1 MIINRY
7 AKGGGLSPRIVVSVK
22 TGTTVTCSKGA
33 TTLTATSVDGKCSF
47 NVNDYG
53 VWTVATNSDTQTVN
67 VEYVQLYEVTL
78 KTVSST
84 LNDNDWATIRD
95 IADKS
100 EGANYWAVGDT
111 KQITIN
117 GKLSDGLTLSNYSTY
132 VYIIGFDHNKDVEGT
147 GIAFQGFKTAQTGG
161 ADVALCDGGYGSTKS
176 SGQWF
181 NMNNAQSNTG
191 GWQSSRMRSTTLP
204 VVKAAFPS
212 DLQAALK
219 TTTIYTD
226 NTGGLSTAASNVT
239 TTRDTLYLL
248 AEFEIFGARAYA
260 NSAEQNHQQQYAY
273 YVSGNSKVKYKH
285 SSTATAVDWWDRSV
299 DVTNSTTFCAV
310 YASGV
315 ANRYYADSSSGFAPA
330 FKVGGAKYTP
340 LEYITATGTQY
351 IDTGLVVNKSD
362 SYRMVLDT
370 DLTSSDYY
378 AGCNGYMQFQAN
390 VGEGTRSTIDI
401 TYKNITETITVNGT
415 QKSSQS
421 WSSYSGAN
429 VKIGIFRMGDANNT
443 WFNGTP
449 QSGKLYSCK
458 IYKDDVLVRDM
469 IPAKDEVG
477 NVGLYDKIEEKFYYN
492 VGTGNFG
499 IPGIRQAGAMSVG
512 QSLYCEE
519 NDVKAEFIVVNQGN
533 PNTSKYDSSCDG
545 TWLVRKDIYGT
556 CDFGDASASRY
567 EDSTLNDMMET
578 YQTKL
583 NIVDIIK
590 TVNIP
595 IITTNDFNTLSVK
608 CFALSPT
615 ETQIAS
621 YNGDGAPLPY
631 FSSAESRIAYYN
643 NKATRY
649 WTRVARYRDDFGDW
663 STTGSTC
670 ISATGELVGVRN
682 TSYEGYRPAFIIPSD
697 TYIDENN
704 NILTA
709 PPYNAISTLN
719 VGDSVFCKESGVDT
733 EYLLV
738 HKGNPDTSMYDAS
751 CDGAW
756 LLRKTAKMDMQWNE
770 TDANNYPPSSIN
782 TWMNG
787 TFYNTLNVKS
797 IISQVKIP
805 YSDPNAGSTVHSGS
819 NGLSTKVFLLS
830 CKETGASGS
839 TFNNKMSY
847 EGSVLDWFAASSGNR
862 KFASTWWL
870 RSVNNDATYS
880 SWFIYADGSYGLW
893 DTTKTYSAR
902 PAFIVP
908 LDTPIDSNNN
918 IVV

>member
-1 MIINRY
+1 MALIFR
-7 AKGGGLSPRIVVSVK
+7 LVLPPP
-22 TGTTVTCSKGA
+22 SKW
-33 TTLTATSVDGKCSF
+33 V
-47 NVNDYG
+47 
-53 VWTVATNSDTQTVN
+53 
-67 VEYVQLYEVTL
+67 
-78 KTVSST
+78 
-84 LNDNDWATIRD
+84 
-95 IADKS
+95 
-100 EGANYWAVGDT
+100 
-111 KQITIN
+111 
-117 GKLSDGLTLSNYSTY
+117 
-132 VYIIGFDHNKDVEGT
+132 
-147 GIAFQGFKTAQTGG
+147 
-161 ADVALCDGGYGSTKS
+161 
-176 SGQWF
+176 
-181 NMNNAQSNTG
+181 
-191 GWQSSRMRSTTLP
+191 
-204 VVKAAFPS
+204 
-212 DLQAALK
+212 
-219 TTTIYTD
+219 
-226 NTGGLSTAASNVT
+226 
-239 TTRDTLYLL
+239 
-248 AEFEIFGARAYA
+248 
-260 NSAEQNHQQQYAY
+260 
-273 YVSGNSKVKYKH
+273 
-285 SSTATAVDWWDRSV
+285 
-299 DVTNSTTFCAV
+299 
-310 YASGV
+310 
-315 ANRYYADSSSGFAPA
+315 
-330 FKVGGAKYTP
+330 GAKFTP

-370 DLTSSDYY
+370 DLANSENY

-390 VGEGTRSTIDI
+390 VGGGTRSTIDI

-429 VKIGIFRMGDANNT
+429 VKLGIFKLGDVNNT

-477 NVGLYDKIEEKFYYN
+477 NIGLYDEVGEKFYYN
-492 VGTGNFG
+492 SGTGTFAISG
-499 IPGIRQAGAMSVG
+499 VRQANSVG
-512 QSLYCEE
+512 VGVSLFAEE
-519 NDVKAEFIVVNQGN
+519 DGVKTEFIVVNQGN
-533 PNTSKYDSSCDG
+533 PNTSKYDSTCDG
-545 TWLVRKDIYGT
+545 TWIVRKDIYGT
-556 CDFGDASASRY
+556 CDFGGASASRY
-567 EDSTLNDMMET
+567 EDSTLNDRMET

-621 YNGDGAPLPY
+621 YNGDGAPLTY
-631 FSSAESRIAYYN
+631 FSTADSRIAYYN
-643 NKATRY
+643 NEATRY

-697 TYIDENN
+697 TYIDEDN

-719 VGDSVFCKESGVDT
+719 VGDSVFCKEDGVDT
-733 EYLLV
+733 EYLLL
-738 HKGNPDTSMYDAS
+738 HKGNPDTSMYDSS

-770 TDANNYPPSSIN
+770 TSANNYPPSSIN

-805 YSDPNAGSTVHSGS
+805 YSDPDTFNTVHSGS
-819 NGLSTKVFLLS
+819 DGLSAKIFLLS
-830 CKETGASGS
+830 CKETGAG
-839 TFNNKMSY
+839 TGGTPIENKMSY
-847 EGSVLDWFAASSGNR
+847 EGTVLDWFAANSANR

-870 RSVNNDATYS
+870 RSVNNDAMDS
-880 SWFIYADGSYGLW
+880 AWFIYADGTYGLW
-893 DTTKTYSAR
+893 DTTRIYSAR

-908 LDTPIDSNNN
+908 LDTPIDSSNN
-918 IVV
+918 IIA